1 MNDKQRK
8 IHTELVA
15 LASSKNGRVLTDYA
29 SAFEDVQFE
38 CYNGHKFSN
47 LVNNIRNGEW
57 CTVCQTNTLPQVL
70 YAVLN
75 ELDLSYTENYILP
88 EAPDILYSLKLE
100 TKDKI
105 VIHFDTHEALE
116 DKNSIAEKIWI
127 PTEMAK
133 SHNYRVVRIDHVSL
147 ANTNKL
153 TRFIWDS
160 IKSNEKICLS
170 NPELYNFDAE
180 DEKEPGPEELA
191 EALEKIV
198 LIEESE
204 AVIPQGKQALVGYVR
219 VSTLRQGEKGV
230 SLQAQEAKIRQFA
243 KEEGFVVRKV
253 YRDVGIS
260 GKNFSNRP
268 GLLSMMED
276 LKSDDIVCVQSVS
289 RFARNML
296 QAAQLEQQIRTKKAY
311 FRTITERIETVT
323 INGRVMFG
331 IHCVIAQAENEQHGE
346 RVSIGMN
353 HKSGRG
359 EMRTKPPF
367 GKKFV
372 GKDVPWEID
381 TEEIKTIEKII
392 GLRAKEPYMT
402 LSQMCRTLDG
412 EKIKCRNAK
421 KWYTT
426 RLKVIMEQNG
436 VPTNTYSAPDSKT
449 S

>member
-8 IHTELVA
+8 IHTELVT
-15 LASSKNGRVLTDYA
+15 LASSKNGKVLTDYI

-38 CYNGHKFSN
+38 CHNGHKFTN
-47 LVNNIRNGEW
+47 LVNNIRNGDW
-57 CTVCQTNTLPQVL
+57 CTTCQTNSLPLAL
-70 YAVLN
+70 YTILN
-75 ELDLSYTENYILP
+75 DLDLSYTENYVLP
-88 EAPDILYSLKLE
+88 ESPDTSYSLKLD

-105 VIHFDTHEALE
+105 LVHFDTQESLE
-116 DKNSIAEKIWI
+116 DKSSIAEKIWI
-127 PTEMAK
+127 PTEIAK
-133 SHNYRVVRIDHVSL
+133 SHNYRVIRIDYTSI
-147 ANTNKL
+147 NNPKKL

-160 IKSNEKICLS
+160 IKNNEKICLS
-170 NPELYNFDAE
+170 EPEMYNFDSE
-180 DEKEPGPEELA
+180 EEKEPGPEELA
-191 EALEKIV
+191 EALEKVV
-198 LIEESE
+198 LVEESGE
-204 AVIPQGKQALVGYVR
+204 VVPPGKQALVGYVR

-230 SLQAQEAKIRQFA
+230 SLQAQEAKIKQFA

-268 GLLSMMED
+268 GLLKMMDD
-276 LKSDDIVCVQSVS
+276 LRSDDIVCVQSVS

-296 QAAQLEQQIRTKKAY
+296 QAAQLEQQIRAKKAY

-359 EMRTKPPF
+359 DMRPKPPF
-367 GKKFV
+367 GMKFV
-372 GKDVPWEID
+372 GKDIPWEVD
-381 TEEIKTIEKII
+381 PEEKKAIERIRE
-392 GLRAKEPYMT
+392 LRIKEPYMT
-402 LSQMCRTLDG
+402 LSQMCRILDG
-412 EKIKCRNAK
+412 EKIKCRKAK

-426 RLKVIMEQNG
+426 RLKVIMEQNNIH
-436 VPTNTYSAPDSKT
+436 VNSYSGPDSNT